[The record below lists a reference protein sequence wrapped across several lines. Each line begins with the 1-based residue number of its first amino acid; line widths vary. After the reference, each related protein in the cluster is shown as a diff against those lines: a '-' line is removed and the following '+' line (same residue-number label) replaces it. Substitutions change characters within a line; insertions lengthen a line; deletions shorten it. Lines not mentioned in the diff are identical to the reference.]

1 MTYPPFQ
8 KLIQGADKNN
18 LLTFTKSWKTTIP
31 GISLFFLLLFFT
43 LFAEN
48 LIYTSQTVWL
58 LPLLD
63 LNLSILLP
71 LLVLGETA
79 RRYYNDLYIIC
90 DDHILRKQGR
100 LSLRY
105 SVPLVKYID
114 IRGIRVNQSI
124 LGRIFNYGDVL
135 VGTAAQDESEIIL
148 AAVDSP
154 EELAQVLEDARTY
167 NQEAHPPQHR
177 MAHDD

>member
-1 MTYPPFQ
+1 MTYPPF
-8 KLIQGADKNN
+8 KDLILGADKNN

-31 GISLFFLLLFFT
+31 GISLFFLT
-43 LFAEN
+43 LFSTLFLEN
-48 LIYTSQTVWL
+48 LVYSAQNAWL
-58 LPLLD
+58 EPFLD

-100 LSLRY
+100 LSLKY

-124 LGRIFNYGDVL
+124 WGRIFNYGDVL
-135 VGTAAQDESEIIL
+135 IGTAAQDESEIIL

-154 EELAQVLEDARTY
+154 DELSQVLEDARTY
-167 NQEAHPPQHR
+167 NQDMHPPQHR
-177 MAHDD
+177 MSHDD

>member
-1 MTYPPFQ
+1 MTYPLF
-8 KLIQGADKNN
+8 KELIQGADKNN
-18 LLTFTKSWKTTIP
+18 LLTFSKSWKTTLP
-31 GISLFFLLLFFT
+31 GIGLFFLLLFLT

-48 LIYTSQTVWL
+48 LIYLSQAAWL
-58 LPLLD
+58 APLLE
-63 LNLSILLP
+63 LNLSIWLP
-71 LLVLGETA
+71 LLVLAETA

-100 LSLRY
+100 LSLKY

-135 VGTAAQDESEIIL
+135 VGTAAQDDSEIIL
-148 AAVDSP
+148 AAIDSP

-167 NQEAHPPQHR
+167 NQDAHPPQHR
-177 MAHDD
+177 MSHDD